1 MVPVVSS
8 RLTGAFRTL
17 LLAVAAAAVVLTAPP
32 SAQAF
37 NYYWGKH
44 PDKDRI
50 VVKFDG
56 DVPKYSI
63 ARTSKTTIDITLP
76 DGFWAGKRRPP
87 MLLMQTGANAKDI
100 KPTDTGLRIDLRD
113 DTFGYLHFVLE
124 DTDKLV
130 VDVFED
136 SMGARWK
143 PGDEQPQAQAVT
155 QPAEPKSPEAAQ
167 ATAPE
172 ARPEPQPAPE
182 AMQPPADAAATARPD
197 TPIAEPA
204 PPAPAQEPTVKPTP
218 PAANATSPA
227 EISAVEP
234 SAAPTPSFSFRSALP
249 PRPSEA
255 AQSRPEPAPLPEP
268 VQPAPAKSETSK
280 PATPEAALPS
290 VENKTSAVPE
300 PAPSETPQPPAQS
313 ESKTVADNGPSYE
326 LRAPMPKPG
335 AEAPVLRKSMP
346 AQAAE
351 SQQQGGEKPQQAAAD
366 VPDIQAPQKYLMD
379 MPGLNATA
387 GNATAGNATA
397 ENVEVPP
404 PPIIDTEAAKQA
416 REAADR
422 QAAAAREQAAQTNN
436 QTAETPQV
444 GTAPEPLDQ
453 TASLDQVP
461 MPEAETAA
469 AGEQNR
475 TGPDGEPIP
484 TTAELLEQARLSFVN
499 EDYETALTLLKQLRN
514 APGLTDAER
523 EEVLYFLA
531 DSQYALH
538 RDDMRENYETVTSA
552 YKAAMNFNPQSSS
565 IPQALLKMGVINL
578 EVDNPREA
586 EAYFNILR
594 KQYPGNENIPLTYFY
609 WGDYYFKH
617 GRYQEAADSYQ
628 YIIQQYPDSKYV
640 RESGV
645 GLARSLERLGFDEQ
659 AAEIVDYLEK
669 RWPRFYVE
677 YPPFLRLVG
686 DVSYQNQEYEKA
698 KLNLWTFYNLDPEGP
713 EADLALARIGD
724 IYVKEGKLDAAREV
738 YQKTAQKYPDREGGL
753 IARMRLAEKGIYD
766 KPTTQDMFTV
776 FDQPY
781 STAPEDIYKEI
792 VSKHPDSALAPL
804 AQLKLAMWYLHGN
817 QQRDALVAVQDFL
830 TRYPESPL
838 MPRAKEVASDAF
850 GKLVDTMVKE
860 ENYAGAMRLWDGS
873 PAIRDIVDDLDPKTR
888 IALGLSSW
896 KQDRPEQAWNLVSPF
911 LVSEGMPQYSEM
923 ALNLALSVA
932 LENGYWDRI
941 VNLRPIVDG
950 WEVTPK
956 TRDEY
961 NYALALAYENLGQ
974 EDKSAPMW
982 SSLTGDDALDPLR
995 RAYAQYFMAVNARK
1009 QGDLKQAYDMARDS
1023 LEYFL
1028 ESNKD
1033 PGKINDLLPMLV
1045 EIAEGGGRI
1054 REAIG
1059 WNLDYLDRLQ
1069 QSDPQ
1074 WPAARYRMAQLYRK
1088 AQDVEQWRAIL
1099 EDLSKNNPDSLYGR
1113 MADMDLRTQGLV
1125 KDARQFAPNI

>member
-1 MVPVVSS
+1 MVPVVLS
-8 RLTGAFRTL
+8 RLAGAFRTL
-17 LLAVAAAAVVLTAPP
+17 LLTVAAAAVVLTAPP

-63 ARTSKTTIDITLP
+63 ARTSKTSIDITLP

-100 KPTDTGLRIDLRD
+100 KPTDTGLRIDLRN

-124 DTDKLV
+124 DADKLV

-136 SMGARWK
+136 SMGARWE
-143 PGDEQPQAQAVT
+143 PGAEEPPVQPAA
-155 QPAEPKSPEAAQ
+155 QPAEQPAAPEP
-167 ATAPE
+167 APE
-172 ARPEPQPAPE
+172 AKAEPQPAPE
-182 AMQPPADAAATARPD
+182 AMQPAGETAAAARPD
-197 TPIAEPA
+197 TRTAEPA
-204 PPAPAQEPTVKPTP
+204 PPAPTQEPSAM
-218 PAANATSPA
+218 PAASAANETSPA
-227 EISAVEP
+227 VEAPSEPAAASA
-234 SAAPTPSFSFRSALP
+234 PSFSFRSSLP
-249 PRPSEA
+249 SRSPEGTQARPEPEPTKTETNQTAASEA
-255 AQSRPEPAPLPEP
+255 AAPSSAGTS
-268 VQPAPAKSETSK
+268 QPAQGTMA
-280 PATPEAALPS
+280 
-290 VENKTSAVPE
+290 
-300 PAPSETPQPPAQS
+300 
-313 ESKTVADNGPSYE
+313 VADNGPSYE
-326 LRAPMPKPG
+326 LRAPMAKPG
-335 AEAPVLRKSMP
+335 EVAPVLRRSTP
-346 AQAAE
+346 TQAEE
-351 SQQQGGEKPQQAAAD
+351 SPQQAAAD
-366 VPDIQAPQKYLMD
+366 TPDIQAPQQYLMD
-379 MPGLNATA
+379 MPGM
-387 GNATAGNATA
+387 NATAGNATA
-397 ENVEVPP
+397 ENAEVPP
-404 PPIIDTEAAKQA
+404 PPVIDTEAAKQA
-416 REAADR
+416 RETADR
-422 QAAAAREQAAQTNN
+422 QEAAAREQAAQANN
-436 QTAETPQV
+436 QTAETPQA
-444 GTAPEPLDQ
+444 GTAPEPLDE
-453 TASLDQVP
+453 TASLDQMP
-461 MPEAETAA
+461 MPETAA
-469 AGEQNR
+469 ASGEEQNR

-484 TTAELLEQARLSFVN
+484 TTAELLDQARISFVN
-499 EDYETALTLLKQLRN
+499 EEYETALTQLKQLRG

-565 IPQALLKMGVINL
+565 TPQALLKMGVINL

-628 YIIQQYPDSKYV
+628 YIIQQFPDTKYV

-738 YQKTAQKYPDREGGL
+738 YQKTAQKYPEREGGL

-781 STAPEDIYKEI
+781 TTAPEDIYKEI

-804 AQLKLAMWYLHGN
+804 AQLKLAMWYMHGN
-817 QQRDALVAVQDFL
+817 QQRDTLVAIQDFL

-873 PAIRDIVDDLDPKTR
+873 PAIRDIVGDLDPKTR

-896 KQDRPEQAWNLVSPF
+896 KEGRPEQAWNLVSPF

-941 VNLRPIVDG
+941 VNMRPIVDG

-974 EDKSAPMW
+974 EDQSAPMW
-982 SSLTGDDALDPLR
+982 ASLTGDDGLDPLR

-1009 QGDLKQAYDMARDS
+1009 QGDLKKAYDMARDS

-1028 ESNKD
+1028 ESDKD
-1033 PGKINDLLPMLV
+1033 PGKIDDLLPMLV

-1059 WNLDYLDRLQ
+1059 WNLDYLERLQ

-1088 AQDVEQWRAIL
+1088 AQDVQQWRAIL
-1099 EDLSKNNPDSLYGR
+1099 EDLAKNNPNSLYGR

-1125 KDARQFAPNI
+1125 KDARQLAPNI